1 MSDDNDFSLDSSE
14 ESIVLDIPLPNVP
27 KGSRLGGAA
36 TTTLTGTGGAQVES
50 PPPAEAK
57 LADADNMLPPT
68 RAAPGP
74 PSPEAE
80 QERAKRLAVE
90 AELRACQAALAAA
103 QEGEA
108 KERRR
113 ADEAH
118 SELAAMHG
126 VLTRTKVA
134 LWESV
139 SLRAAMEIEAAAS
152 GLSLQCVADA
162 AARSSM
168 DGDSSSGSRSQRS
181 QRSQRSAPSSTG
193 SLGELP
199 DPASLKSTP
208 LVQDEEEPIRT
219 PRERPVPQPSIV
231 AAAFTAHAAAR
242 AALRRPS
249 ERRQHP
255 VAPSRAWALPS
266 PGTPEFT
273 QMEAQVTLL
282 QAQWRMRQAR
292 RHYLLHRQRE
302 RVLDEL
308 VSTEH
313 AYISSLQS
321 LLADWRTP
329 LLARRI
335 ITEPESRELF
345 SQVEVIALY
354 NQTFLAE
361 LEHRRSLQLK
371 SPIHDRV
378 VGDVITSFADFLR
391 SYVLYVNNYNAALL
405 LLNRLQDRS
414 KQFREFATQAHGKG
428 VEDLSSL
435 LIRPIQRIPR
445 YVLLLNELAKATPD
459 GHADTAHVR
468 RALAKMRR
476 IAGELNESKRS
487 AEALAAV
494 VDLYNR
500 LEPKSAPQIANL
512 VAPHRTLIRE
522 GTLVLRSDMTPAATR
537 RTQHVSLLSDTLIL
551 SRPRSK
557 STLQLDLFVRLENVS
572 SVVPLPPLDGEAEV
586 FAFLIDSAARN
597 VSVIL
602 VAPTARERAEWVR
615 CVMRAVQAL
624 SERWSTLDVRDIEF
638 DQGKIDVET

>member
-1 MSDDNDFSLDSSE
+1 MTVDSDDESFSLDA
-14 ESIVLDIPLPNVP
+14 PLPVVP
-27 KGSRLGGAA
+27 DETGDDHNEGVQGSGTGEIGRSVDVDGSVAQGGGADA
-36 TTTLTGTGGAQVES
+36 TVALVHAQC
-50 PPPAEAK
+50 
-57 LADADNMLPPT
+57 
-68 RAAPGP
+68 
-74 PSPEAE
+74 
-80 QERAKRLAVE
+80 RLLE
-90 AELRACQAALAAA
+90 AELATCRAELQAAREA
-103 QEGEA
+103 EA
-108 KERRR
+108 KERLR

-118 SELAAMHG
+118 SELATMHG

-139 SLRAAMEIEAAAS
+139 SLRAAIEIEAASA

-168 DGDSSSGSRSQRS
+168 DAESSGSSRSYRSQRS
-181 QRSQRSAPSSTG
+181 LRSAPSSTG
-193 SLGELP
+193 SLGDLP
-199 DPASLKSTP
+199 DPASPPSLP
-208 LVQDEEEPIRT
+208 PAAADDEVVRT
-219 PRERPVPQPSIV
+219 PRDRPLQQPSIV

-249 ERRQHP
+249 ERRVQP
-255 VAPSRAWALPS
+255 MAPSRMLSLPS
-266 PGTPEFT
+266 PGTPEFAQT
-273 QMEAQVTLL
+273 EARVTLL
-282 QAQWRMRQAR
+282 QAQWRMVRAR
-292 RHYLLHRQRE
+292 GPYLMHRRRE

-313 AYISSLQS
+313 AYLASLQS

-329 LLARRI
+329 LLERCI
-335 ITEPESRELF
+335 VTEPEARELF

-361 LEHRRSLQLK
+361 LEHRRSLQLN
-371 SPIHDRV
+371 SPIFDRV

-414 KQFREFATQAHGKG
+414 KQFREFAKEAHGKG

-445 YVLLLNELAKATPD
+445 YVLLLNELAKSTPE

-476 IAGELNESKRS
+476 IASELNESKRS

-522 GTLVLRSDMTPAATR
+522 GALVLRSDMTPSASQ
-537 RTQHVSLLSDTLIL
+537 RTQHVSLLSDTLML

-557 STLQLDLFVRLENVS
+557 STLQLDLFIRLENVS
-572 SVVPLPPLDGEAEV
+572 SVVPLPPPDGEAEV
-586 FAFLIDSAARN
+586 FAFLVDSAARN

-638 DQGKIDVET
+638 DEGKIAP